1 MKRRYALC
9 ASVALLAV
17 SSPVLAQDEVTT
29 TREAVSEDGLI
40 IVTAVA
46 RGQNRIES
54 SVSVS
59 SIGADTI
66 ANLAAPSAADL
77 VRQIPG
83 IRSEASGG
91 EGNANIAV
99 RGIPVSTGGARY
111 IQLQEDGLG
120 RDA

>member
-1 MKRRYALC
+1 MNIRHALC
-9 ASVALLAV
+9 AGVAVCGLA
-17 SSPVLAQDEVTT
+17 SPVVAQSRSDAETVET
-29 TREAVSEDGLI
+29 EDNEI

-59 SIGADTI
+59 TIGANTI

-77 VRQIPG
+77 IRQIPG

-111 IQLQEDGLG
+111 IQLQEDYHSFCW
-120 RDA
+120 